1 MNVKEAVTAAKTSI
15 GDLFG
20 DQIISDPLLEEI
32 EFDDQKNVWR
42 VTIGFLRMP
51 ELLRSPSPAEQAAT
65 VLGIGSPAEQ
75 AATALGIG
83 PFRTPRRTYKVVSI
97 DGATKQVLSV
107 RDRELQ

>member
-1 MNVKEAVTAAKTSI
+1 MMDVKEAVSAAKTSI

-51 ELLRSPSPAEQAAT
+51 ELLRSPSRAEQSAA
-65 VLGIGSPAEQ
+65 
-75 AATALGIG
+75 ALGIG

-97 DGATKQVLSV
+97 NGATKQVLSV